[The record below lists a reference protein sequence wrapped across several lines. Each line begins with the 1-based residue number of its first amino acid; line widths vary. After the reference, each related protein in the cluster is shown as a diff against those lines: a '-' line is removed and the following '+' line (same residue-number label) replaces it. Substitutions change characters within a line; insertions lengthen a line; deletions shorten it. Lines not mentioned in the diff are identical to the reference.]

1 MGVEVVRVRRGVS
14 DGLVARHSDLGL
26 RPHVGRRPHRLD
38 VHRPREPLLL
48 QAPRTMW
55 HAAEIRT
62 VSHSPVLVLS
72 SCVLPFVRPFVCL
85 SVCLSDYHEPV
96 LYRNDWTN
104 RAGFGH
110 GGFLPP
116 VPHCGIRKLGYL
128 QKFGYF
134 SLELCPKLRTSKIR
148 HDKSIALSTKLVIG
162 VRGKIE
168 FGGGTAMLSRQDW
181 VEVRGAAVGGA
192 GRPRALKAPSSV
204 YL

>member
-1 MGVEVVRVRRGVS
+1 VVFPMGSWLDIQIWDYDLTSADDLIGSTSIDLENRFFSKHRARCGMQQKYELSVTRQFSYCRLVSFRSSVR
-14 DGLVARHSDLGL
+14 
-26 RPHVGRRPHRLD
+26 
-38 VHRPREPLLL
+38 
-48 QAPRTMW
+48 
-55 HAAEIRT
+55 
-62 VSHSPVLVLS
+62 LS
-72 SCVLPFVRPFVCL
+72 VCL

-128 QKFGYF
+128 QNFGYF

-148 HDKSIALSTKLVIG
+148 RDKSIALSTKLVIG

-168 FGGGTAMLSRQDW
+168 FGGHGHAFPTRL
-181 VEVRGAAVGGA
+181 G
-192 GRPRALKAPSSV
+192 
-204 YL
+204 